1 MKIKLIL
8 GILALL
14 VHVVAQG
21 GLGLLLVALLIMAV
35 LQPALAE

>member
-1 MKIKLIL
+1 MKKGMIL

-14 VHVVAQG
+14 VHFIVQG
-21 GLGLLLVALLIMAV
+21 GLGLLLVAILIIAV

>member
-1 MKIKLIL
+1 MKKGMIL

-14 VHVVAQG
+14 VHFIVQS

-35 LQPALAE
+35 LQPAVAE

>member
-1 MKIKLIL
+1 MKKGMIL

-14 VHVVAQG
+14 VHFIVRG
-21 GLGLLLVALLIMAV
+21 GIGMLLVALLIMAV

>member
-1 MKIKLIL
+1 MKKGIIL

-14 VHVVAQG
+14 VHVILQG

-35 LQPALAE
+35 LQPTLAE